1 MSVLMDHGDKTW
13 ALLNVVFLHIT
24 VKVPTSDWWWIALQ
38 LVLRVFPEPATYC
51 TRHPHCYAN
60 HGEHCSGNI
69 TKDLS
74 APFSS
79 SSPGSC
85 FTGNAQGVMRHV
97 PLFKGCFGYIRDFPF
112 SFFFICCIFICLSV
126 WVELHLLQFGLVPLR
141 EAAELTVIHCTTQ
154 TYNFN
159 VISRIPDL
167 FWSQR

>member
-1 MSVLMDHGDKTW
+1 MMDC
-13 ALLNVVFLHIT
+13 
-24 VKVPTSDWWWIALQ
+24 TSASAQGFPRACDLLQ
-38 LVLRVFPEPATYC
+38 LWAHVALTATL
-51 TRHPHCYAN
+51 TMASTAQGISQR
-60 HGEHCSGNI
+60 
-69 TKDLS
+69 TFLLLS
-74 APFSS
+74 PPFSS

>member
-1 MSVLMDHGDKTW
+1 MLFFST
-13 ALLNVVFLHIT
+13 LLSRYPLVTDDGLHFSYRSGFS
-24 VKVPTSDWWWIALQ
+24 PS
-38 LVLRVFPEPATYC
+38 LRLTATLS